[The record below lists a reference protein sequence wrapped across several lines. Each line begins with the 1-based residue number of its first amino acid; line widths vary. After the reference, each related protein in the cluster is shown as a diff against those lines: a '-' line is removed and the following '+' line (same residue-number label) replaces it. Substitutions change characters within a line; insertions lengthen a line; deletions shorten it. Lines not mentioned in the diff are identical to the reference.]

1 MITQDEAEL
10 LKSLGYSIADVDLQ
24 GGASVLVK
32 APWNEGYTVAQQ
44 EITFI
49 ALITEDK
56 IRALSAY
63 SQLAG
68 AEKGR
73 KMAYCWYELVK
84 HGKVNPDDLMLY
96 ENAKLTE
103 IIGILTCEQL

>member
-24 GGASVLVK
+24 GGASVIVQ
-32 APWNEGYTVAQQ
+32 APWWPSYSHAEEA
-44 EITFI
+44 IAFI
-49 ALITEDK
+49 VLITEDK

-68 AEKGR
+68 PEKGR
-73 KMAYCWYELVK
+73 AMAYCWYELVK

-103 IIGILTCEQL
+103 IIGPLPVEWP